1 MHHKEAPLDSKDR
14 PSSQYCIVAVNPS
27 SPRLINK
34 SATLMIKSRKSM
46 QGSASV
52 NFFASMMCKI
62 LLRILGDDGEDGV
75 VINLLRRN
83 TSD

>member
-1 MHHKEAPLDSKDR
+1 M
-14 PSSQYCIVAVNPS
+14 
-27 SPRLINK
+27 INK